1 MQGIVMYCGTC
12 SSELEIDERWDGS
25 IIHRC
30 PLCNCIKVD
39 SKIAPREISILPGGD
54 IAAILSGMKIM
65 GEMEDNRYTERDMWE
80 D

>member
-1 MQGIVMYCGTC
+1 MPEILMHCGRC
-12 SSELEIDERWDGS
+12 SSELEIDEKWDGS

-30 PLCNCIKVD
+30 PLCNCIRVD

-65 GEMEDNRYTERDMWE
+65 GEMEDNRYSENDKW
-80 D
+80 DD